1 MRWLN
6 FSLLVVF
13 GGCGAPQNGNDD
25 NAAAASAGSAGE
37 PSLGGSGTNTE
48 SPAGAGGN
56 SSSVGAAG
64 GSATGTGG
72 APNMGSAGSKN
83 AGGGGSS
90 VIAGDAGHGSTVKC
104 TAPKTALAAGA
115 PVLKPGEWT
124 DITPKDLVALK
135 GTNQTMIAQ
144 GIALD
149 PCDASTLYWGST
161 SFDTSK
167 GGLFK
172 STDAGSTWTK
182 LGKFDAPL
190 HVRIDPGNNQHLYVG
205 DGVRGATQGFW
216 VSNDGGATWTMPQA
230 FKDICTMV
238 GIPSSCGM
246 MDIYDVSVDPSDFKH
261 VLLSFHSPWNWGDS
275 NKGSGVLESKDGG
288 DTWIPHGYPNQFA
301 YGTSV
306 DFLYNPSL
314 GIGDSGTWMVG
325 E

>member
-1 MRWLN
+1 MRWIN
-6 FSLLVVF
+6 FSLLVVL
-13 GGCGAPQNGNDD
+13 GGCGASQSGNDG
-25 NAAAASAGSAGE
+25 NGAAESAGSAGE
-37 PSLGGSGTNTE
+37 PSSGGSGSTDPT
-48 SPAGAGGN
+48 GAGG
-56 SSSVGAAG
+56 SSNPIGGAG

-72 APNMGSAGSKN
+72 APNTGSAGSKN
-83 AGGGGSS
+83 VGGGGTNAM
-90 VIAGDAGHGSTVKC
+90 AGDGGRGSAKC
-104 TAPKTALAAGA
+104 TAQAKTALPARA
-115 PVLKPGEWT
+115 PVLVPGEWT
-124 DITPKDLVALK
+124 DITPKDLVPLK

-161 SFDTSK
+161 PFNISK

-172 STDAGSTWTK
+172 STDAGSTWKK

-216 VSNDGGATWTMPQA
+216 VSNDGGDTWTMPQA
-230 FKDICTMV
+230 FKDICTTV

-246 MDIYDVSVDPSDFKH
+246 LDIYDVSVDPSDFKH

-288 DTWIPHGYPNQFA
+288 DTWIPHGYPNQFG
-301 YGTSV
+301 YGT
-306 DFLYNPSL
+306 L
-314 GIGDSGTWMVG
+314 GRLPVRAQPRHR
-325 E
+325 